1 MVTIKQIQ
9 LKSLKG
15 ISKFLEKREM
25 DLTTA
30 PVGTHIKLEKS
41 GGLMDFVIEKIAENK
56 VSFAFYG
63 KLNGDVMRDPELTFV
78 LSEQLKYRAKKGTME
93 KVLYLIPESFQN
105 DYVGVYDEV
114 YSVDLE
120 NKRVRFNPIGQQ
132 SIISL
137 ARDMSNNIL
146 MRVNE
151 N

>member
-15 ISKFLEKREM
+15 ISKFLEKNKI
-25 DLTTA
+25 DLTLA
-30 PVGTHIKLEKS
+30 EIGTNIKLEKS
-41 GGLMDFVIEKIAENK
+41 GGLMDFVIEKIGEDR

-63 KLNGDVMRDPELTFV
+63 KQNGDVMRDPELTFV
-78 LSEQLKYRAKKGTME
+78 LNEQLKYRAKKGTFE

-105 DYVGVYDEV
+105 DYVGVCDEV
-114 YSVDLE
+114 FERDLK
-120 NKRVRFNPIGQQ
+120 NKRVRFNPSGQQ

-137 ARDMSNNIL
+137 VKDMSNNIL

-151 N
+151 L